1 MQLVNE
7 APCVTLMRCNWLL
20 EQRGVEAD
28 DLQISSLAPS
38 IPPMFVSFEPA
49 PMGGGYSS
57 TGKKALTCWEVS
69 GSCFTAA
76 EVAKVVF
83 LPAVDSAEQTFHQ

>member
-1 MQLVNE
+1 
-7 APCVTLMRCNWLL
+7 
-20 EQRGVEAD
+20 
-28 DLQISSLAPS
+28 
-38 IPPMFVSFEPA
+38 MFVSFEPKTNKGA
-49 PMGGGYSS
+49 GYSS

-83 LPAVDSAEQTFHQ
+83 LPAVDSAEHTFHQ